1 MVLNEQELNLRNAV
15 AAKRAGLHAIAAGA
29 DSIDLSAL
37 TTVDSSAVAVLLAW
51 VRAAQAAKRDLTLI
65 GAPANL
71 LSLIS
76 LYGFD
81 DILSLAATPVPERH

>member
-1 MVLNEQELNLRNAV
+1 MVLNEQELNLHNAV
-15 AAKRAGLHAIAAGA
+15 TVKKAGLHAIAAGA

-37 TTVDSSAVAVLLAW
+37 KTVDSSAVAVLLAW
-51 VRAAQAAKRDLTLI
+51 VRAAQLAQRDLVLT
-65 GAPANL
+65 GAPTNL

-81 DILSLAATPVPERH
+81 ELLSLAASPSPERH